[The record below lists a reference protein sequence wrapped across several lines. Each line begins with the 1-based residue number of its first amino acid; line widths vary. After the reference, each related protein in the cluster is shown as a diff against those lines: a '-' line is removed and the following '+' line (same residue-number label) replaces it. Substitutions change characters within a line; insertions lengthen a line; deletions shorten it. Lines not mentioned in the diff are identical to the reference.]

1 MVQEEKNQT
10 LQEAEEK
17 QEMNPKG
24 GESPENEA
32 TDSKEASVSRPEE
45 AKETETAVAEKA
57 TTAETRTP
65 GETIRLEDLTEE
77 KEYAPDEMQKFEQI
91 YESTL
96 NKFSEGMVVTGR
108 IISIDGKEVSVD
120 IGFKSEGIV
129 PIDEFSNVEELKI
142 GDEIE
147 VFIDTLEDK
156 DGQLILSSKK
166 ADFLKSWERVVDK
179 AEKGEIMQ
187 GRIVRRIK
195 GGMVVDLEGVEAFLP
210 GSQIDVRPIRD
221 FDALVGK
228 VFDFKVVN
236 INHNRK
242 NIVVSRRVLI
252 EEEMKDQREKILR
265 ELEKGQILEGTVKNI
280 TDFGVF
286 IDLGGVDGLLHI
298 NDLSWGRINHPSEVV
313 SLDQKIKV
321 MVLDFDENKTRIS
334 LGYKQLE
341 PHPWENVEEK
351 YPVGSK
357 VTGKVVNIAD
367 YGAFVELEKGIE
379 GLIHISEMSWTQH
392 IKHPSQVVS
401 LGDIVEAVVLS
412 VNKEEHKISLGL
424 KQLQPDPWEDIE
436 KKYPVGSRHRGIV
449 RNLTNF
455 GAFVELE
462 EGVDGLVHISDL
474 SWTRK
479 IRHPSEVLKKNDEI
493 EVEVLA
499 IDQANRRI
507 SLGYKQ
513 VFENPWDK
521 LEDQYKVGTQV
532 KGKVTR
538 CIDKGLVV
546 EIPDQVEGFVPLSHL
561 TRMDRPGPRRTAE
574 AYKVGEEL
582 DLVVIEFDK
591 DNKRI
596 VLSEKSPEELNLV
609 PGAEKKEK
617 EEKGEEKPK
626 RTRKKPAKTQKEEEA
641 GAEEK
646 AVSEKEKEKPKAETK
661 AKKAKKAEPVEA
673 KAETAT
679 VEAAA
684 VEAEVKEAEVEKAEE
699 PAQEAEKTEETVK
712 AESATEPVEAEK
724 AEETAAPEAVK
735 EKPAEPAEAPEA
747 KAEETK
753 PEEEKKDEEKQEEE
767 KKDE

>member
-1 MVQEEKNQT
+1 MAQEEKNQT
-10 LQEAEEK
+10 VQQAEEQ
-17 QEMNPKG
+17 QELNQQGGEAQENTATESQEVSASVEEAVEASASG
-24 GESPENEA
+24 GESEPA
-32 TDSKEASVSRPEE
+32 VKEQPGRVVKLEELEEEQEYDPEE
-45 AKETETAVAEKA
+45 M
-57 TTAETRTP
+57 R
-65 GETIRLEDLTEE
+65 R
-77 KEYAPDEMQKFEQI
+77 FEQI

-96 NKFSEGMVVTGR
+96 SRFSEGTVVKGR
-108 IISIDGKEVSVD
+108 ILAIDGKEVSVD
-120 IGFKSEGIV
+120 IGFKSEGVV
-129 PIDEFSNVEELKI
+129 PIEEFSNIEDLKI

-147 VFIDTLEDK
+147 VYIDTLEDK
-156 DGQLILSSKK
+156 DGQLILSRKK
-166 ADFLKSWERVVDK
+166 AEFLKAWERVLEK
-179 AEKGEIMQ
+179 AERGEVMK

-210 GSQIDVRPIRD
+210 GSQIDVRPVRD
-221 FDALVGK
+221 FDALIGQVY
-228 VFDFKVVN
+228 DFKVVN
-236 INHNRK
+236 INHMRK

-265 ELEKGQILEGTVKNI
+265 ELERGQVLEGIVKNI

-298 NDLSWGRINHPSEVV
+298 NDLSWGRVKHPSEVV

-321 MVLDFDENKTRIS
+321 MVLDFDEKKTRIS
-334 LGYKQLE
+334 LGLKQLQ

-367 YGAFVELEKGIE
+367 YGAFVELEKGVE

-401 LGDIVEAVVLS
+401 LGDIVEAVVLN

-424 KQLQPDPWEDIE
+424 KQLQPDPWENIE
-436 KKYPVGSRHRGIV
+436 EKYPVGSRHKGIV

-474 SWTRK
+474 SWTKK
-479 IRHPSEVLKKNDEI
+479 IRHPSEVLKKNQEV

-499 IDQANRRI
+499 IDKANRRI

-513 VFENPWDK
+513 VFENPWDV
-521 LEDQYKVGTQV
+521 LEEQYKVGTRV
-532 KGKVTR
+532 KAKVTR

-561 TRMDRPGPRRTAE
+561 TRLDRPGPKRTSE

-582 DLVVIEFDK
+582 DLIVIEFDK
-591 DNKRI
+591 NNKRI

-609 PGAEKKEK
+609 ERSAGDGEK
-617 EEKGEEKPK
+617 EEKPKKTRRRASRAKKEKTAEEGKAEEAAAPTEAKQEEPPAEPVKSEEATAETAAEEKQAEAAAPQEEKAAAEAEAEAPAEEAAKPK
-626 RTRKKPAKTQKEEEA
+626 R
-641 GAEEK
+641 G
-646 AVSEKEKEKPKAETK
+646 S
-661 AKKAKKAEPVEA
+661 AKKAKEEEQA
-673 KAETAT
+673 KAE
-679 VEAAA
+679 
-684 VEAEVKEAEVEKAEE
+684 
-699 PAQEAEKTEETVK
+699 
-712 AESATEPVEAEK
+712 
-724 AEETAAPEAVK
+724 
-735 EKPAEPAEAPEA
+735 EAPEA
-747 KAEETK
+747 EK
-753 PEEEKKDEEKQEEE
+753 PEASEGETAEN
-767 KKDE
+767 